1 MLFKGGYLIMDQLNR
16 QRTYQNS
23 RVPHVAKTKKKPL
36 EENNTVVVSH
46 KQKSFTQ
53 KLKELFK
60 RT

>member
-1 MLFKGGYLIMDQLNR
+1 MDQLNR

-36 EENNTVVVSH
+36 EENNTFVVSH
-46 KQKSFTQ
+46 KRKSFTQ